1 MQLYLKRLRKLRVSK
16 NYFLIFDHKLGH
28 IHNWATNNI
37 DTTAIFVPILL
48 NAFPMI
54 IGVPKEI
61 KNNENRVALTPA
73 GVQELVKFNHKLYV
87 QASAGV
93 GSGFADDAYRA
104 AGAEI
109 LPTIE
114 EVYGVADMI
123 IKVKEPIAQEY
134 SLIRENQLLF
144 TYFHFA
150 SSRELTEAM
159 IQRKAVCLA
168 YETVEKADR
177 SLPLL
182 VPMSEVAGRMAIQE
196 GAKYLEKPLKGRG
209 ILLGGVPG
217 VPPAKVL
224 VLGGG
229 VVGTQAAKMAAGLGA
244 QVTILDVSLPRLRYL
259 SDIMPA
265 NVITQ
270 MSNDYTIR
278 ELVKDHDLIIG
289 AVLIPG
295 AKAPNLITRDMLKTM
310 RPGTVLVDVAVDQ
323 GGCIETCRPT
333 THEDPTFIIDEVVH
347 YCVANMP
354 GAVPYTSTL
363 ALTNAT
369 LPYAMQLANKGWQKA
384 CLDSAELRLGLN
396 VVQGKV
402 VYQGV
407 SEAFGLPYTPLEQVM
422 KPQYAS

>member
-1 MQLYLKRLRKLRVSK
+1 
-16 NYFLIFDHKLGH
+16 
-28 IHNWATNNI
+28 
-37 DTTAIFVPILL
+37 
-48 NAFPMI
+48 MI

-73 GVQELVKFNHKLYV
+73 GVAEMKNNGHSVYV
-87 QASAGV
+87 QATAGE
-93 GSGFADDAYRA
+93 GSGFADEEYTA
-104 AGAEI
+104 AGAVI

-114 EVYGVADMI
+114 EVYGIAEMI
-123 IKVKEPIAQEY
+123 IKVKEPIASEY
-134 SLIRENQLLF
+134 PLIKKDQLLF

-150 SSRELTEAM
+150 SSEPLTHAM
-159 IQRKAVCLA
+159 IERQAICLA
-168 YETVEKADR
+168 YETVEKTDR

-182 VPMSEVAGRMAIQE
+182 VPMSEVAGRMSIQE

-229 VVGTQAAKMAAGLGA
+229 IVGTQAAKMAAGLGA
-244 QVTILDVSLPRLRYL
+244 QVTIMDVSLPRLRQL
-259 SDIMPA
+259 DDIMPA
-265 NVITQ
+265 NVMTQ
-270 MSNDYTIR
+270 MSNDYNIR
-278 ELVKDHDLIIG
+278 KAILDTDLIIG

-295 AKAPNLITRDMLKTM
+295 AKAPHLIKRDMLKSM

-323 GGCIETCRPT
+323 GGCIETCTPT
-333 THEDPTFIIDEVVH
+333 THEDPTFIIDDIVH

-369 LPYAMQLANKGWQKA
+369 LPYAVQLANKGWQKA
-384 CLDSAELRLGLN
+384 CAENQELKKGLN
-396 VVQGKV
+396 IANGKIL
-402 VYQGV
+402 YKGV
-407 SEAFGLPYTPLEQVM
+407 AEAWNLPFNEELVLEDTVC
-422 KPQYAS
+422 